1 MSPGTSC
8 VLFHVP
14 ARGVSR
20 SKLSYF
26 AKQLQEY
33 LVGGASF
40 CCLITNDEELQALN
54 KQFLDHDY
62 PTDVL
67 SFPSVGPY
75 GSIGDIAISW
85 DRAKDQASE
94 YGHTTEQEIRILMLH
109 GVLHLSGMD
118 HEKDGDEMARI
129 EMQWRKR
136 FKLPAGLIERAH
148 S

>member
-1 MSPGTSC
+1 M
-8 VLFHVP
+8 LFRVP

-20 SKLSYF
+20 GKLNYF
-26 AKQLQEY
+26 AKQLQDY

-40 CCLITNDEELQALN
+40 CCLITNEQELQALN
-54 KQFLDHDY
+54 KQFLERDY

-67 SFPSVGPY
+67 SFPSFGPY

-85 DRAKDQASE
+85 DRAKDQATE
-94 YGHTTEQEIRILMLH
+94 YGHSTEQEIRILMLH
-109 GVLHLSGMD
+109 GALHLAGMD
-118 HEKDGDEMARI
+118 HEKDRGEMARL

-136 FKLPAGLIERAH
+136 LKLPAGIIERAR

>member
-1 MSPGTSC
+1 MSPGASC

-20 SKLSYF
+20 SKLNYF
-26 AKQLQEY
+26 ARQLQEY

-40 CCLITNDEELQALN
+40 CCVITNDEELQALN
-54 KQFLDHDY
+54 KRFLKRDY

-67 SFPSVGPY
+67 SFPSFGSH

-85 DRAKDQASE
+85 DRAKDQAAE
-94 YGHTTEQEIRILMLH
+94 YGHTAEHEIRILMLH
-109 GVLHLSGMD
+109 GVLHLTGMD
-118 HEKDGDEMARI
+118 HEKDRGEMARA
-129 EMQWRKR
+129 EMDWRKR
-136 FKLPAGLIERAH
+136 FKLPTGMIERAQ